1 MAPSRSQRRK
11 LFILSS
17 LADGISANKVIK
29 NGVVK
34 GVNVE
39 EAASLGK
46 ISREVLKKTL
56 PLLRIMWNQM
66 YQLCQVLHFSQGH
79 VQCLKN
85 NALSS
90 RH

>member
-17 LADGISANKVIK
+17 IADGISANKVIK

-56 PLLRIMWNQM
+56 PLLRIMFSFRAIAPPTP
-66 YQLCQVLHFSQGH
+66 CTGPAHVPLH
-79 VQCLKN
+79 CI
-85 NALSS
+85 SS
-90 RH
+90 KTHP